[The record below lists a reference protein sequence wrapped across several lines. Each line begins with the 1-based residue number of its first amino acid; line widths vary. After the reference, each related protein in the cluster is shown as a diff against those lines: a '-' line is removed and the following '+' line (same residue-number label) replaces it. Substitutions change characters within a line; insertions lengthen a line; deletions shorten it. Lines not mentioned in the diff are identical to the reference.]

1 MRLTRSTAAAAVVA
15 LFIALML
22 SHGPWWAQGSPSLA
36 NASPAGTT
44 PAAAPAPAPAPA
56 ATAPAPEQPQPQ
68 PAPAAAAIPAAA
80 VQPAAAPPPPA
91 PAAKAPADGI
101 GPLAGANVTVYLRAD
116 ATGIQFTGA
125 NMEFRNLT
133 TRRGAFVR
141 SDDHWFIMKN
151 ESQEIWI
158 PRDSIALVE
167 MRS

>member
-1 MRLTRSTAAAAVVA
+1 MRLTRSTAADAVVA

-44 PAAAPAPAPAPA
+44 PAAAPPPTSA

-80 VQPAAAPPPPA
+80 AQPAAAPPPA

>member
-15 LFIALML
+15 LFIGLMV

-36 NASPAGTT
+36 SASPAGTT
-44 PAAAPAPAPAPA
+44 PAAAPAPAPAP
-56 ATAPAPEQPQPQ
+56 TAPEQSQPQ
-68 PAPAAAAIPAAA
+68 PAPAAAVPAAA
-80 VQPAAAPPPPA
+80 AQPAAAPPPAPA
-91 PAAKAPADGI
+91 PKAPADAI

-125 NMEFRNLT
+125 NMEVRNLA

-141 SDDHWFIMKN
+141 SDDHWFILKN